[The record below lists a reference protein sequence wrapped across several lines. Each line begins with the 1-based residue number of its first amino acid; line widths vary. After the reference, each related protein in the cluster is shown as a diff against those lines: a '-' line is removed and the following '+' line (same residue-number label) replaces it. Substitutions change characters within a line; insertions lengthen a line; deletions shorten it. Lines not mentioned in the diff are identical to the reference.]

1 MNRKEDISMSLAV
14 ESAHGNANK
23 GMAALVCRCP
33 DFKDITKVG
42 KLEDLDR
49 LLSLMIHQI
58 RNYCMSIKGYA
69 SLLDYEDGVSTKGK
83 KWISNISRG
92 IGSLEGFLS
101 EFEYY
106 RLSKKVDITLLETD
120 LLIRNAWKTAVE
132 VVGSEFVTAELD
144 IEIDE
149 SVILKG
155 DRNDFR
161 KMIFHLFKNSL
172 EASGGEGRVSLTL
185 TPSGGGY
192 GWCVEVQDNGC
203 GMNDLEMARAG
214 EILYS
219 TKNSHIGCGLNL
231 VAAVGGRMG
240 ASVELLSEAGMGT
253 VVRITNN
260 DN

>member
-1 MNRKEDISMSLAV
+1 MSLTI
-14 ESAHGNANK
+14 ERAHGDAER

-49 LLSLMIHQI
+49 LLSLVIHQI

-106 RLSKKVDITLLETD
+106 RMSKNADFTSLEPELLV
-120 LLIRNAWKTAVE
+120 RNAWKTAVE
-132 VVGSEFVTAELD
+132 IVGPEFVTAKLD

-149 SVILKG
+149 SVIIMG

-161 KMIFHLFKNSL
+161 KMVFHLFKNSL
-172 EASGGEGRVSLTL
+172 EASGGEGRVSLTV
-185 TPSGGGY
+185 TSSGERG
-192 GWCVEVQDNGC
+192 GWCLEVQDSGC

-219 TKNSHIGCGLNL
+219 TKTSHIGCGLNL
-231 VAAVGGRMG
+231 VSAVGGRMG
-240 ASVELLSEAGMGT
+240 ASVEILSETGMGT
-253 VVRITNN
+253 VVRITS
-260 DN
+260 DNK